1 MDKIQ
6 LQKDIEEVIKKYCQ
20 TDDIRHL
27 GIEYAEYARTFPFT
41 NENLFELYH
50 KLMKDRYHSALTVLS
65 SGDHAFNLIYHDVMQ
80 IDTFDCNRITEYY
93 SLGFKK
99 TALEILDFEEF
110 CDLFKQYNPSI
121 ERYVID
127 ALPEKYKMFWQ
138 HFLDARKEV
147 TESPSVFDLA
157 RGKNTRYAKKY
168 NYYFN
173 KTCFNN
179 LKSKLKEANITFT
192 CVDIKDAPEN
202 FQKYDL
208 IMLSTILNYC
218 SEILGMT
225 IREAVALVE
234 KFYYNNLK
242 DLGELF
248 YGYKYIYSEEIDDIF
263 ENINFGRKLTRE
275 VNGGIAVCIQK
286 GSD

>member
-20 TDDIRHL
+20 TKDLCRL
-27 GIEYAEYARTFPFT
+27 GFEYAEYEKAFAFT

-80 IDTFDCNRITEYY
+80 IDTFDCNRLTEYY

-110 CDLFKQYNPSI
+110 CDLFKEYNPSI
-121 ERYVID
+121 EKYVID
-127 ALPEKYKMFWQ
+127 ALPKKYKIFWQ
-138 HFLDARKEV
+138 YFLDARKEV
-147 TESPSVFDLA
+147 TESPSIFDLV
-157 RGKNTRYAKKY
+157 RGKNIRYAEKY

-179 LKSKLKEANITFT
+179 LKPKLKEATITFT
-192 CVDIKDAPEN
+192 CADIKEVPEK
-202 FQKYDL
+202 FSKYDL
-208 IMLSTILNYC
+208 IMLSTILNYR

-225 IREAVALVE
+225 IGEAVALVE
-234 KFYYNNLK
+234 KFYHNNLN
-242 DLGELF
+242 DFGELV
-248 YGYKYIYSEEIDDIF
+248 YGYKYIYSEEIDDIY
-263 ENINFGRKLTRE
+263 ENINFGRKLTRNVDDGTSFSLE
-275 VNGGIAVCIQK
+275 K
-286 GSD
+286 GCD